1 MMIYCVEDDDS
12 IRELMLYAL
21 RASNYSA
28 TGLPD
33 AGAFWQA
40 LRREKP
46 ELVLLDVMLP
56 GEDGFE
62 ILHRLRDSRRTA
74 RIPIIMVTALSGEQ
88 ERVRGLD
95 GGADDYIAK
104 PFTMTE
110 LTARV
115 KALLRRCADAPAQK
129 NNLSC
134 GGVEMDILGHSVH
147 VNGKKIHLTVKEFAV
162 LRMLMENEGETLSS
176 EAIMRQAWGYGDCA
190 GSHTVCVHIQSVRL
204 KLAPCG
210 YMLENVYGRGYR
222 IRRPGTT

>member
-1 MMIYCVEDDDS
+1 MIFYVEDDDY
-12 IRELMLYAL
+12 IREMAVYAL
-21 RASNYSA
+21 TQAGMP
-28 TGLPD
+28 TWGLPN
-33 AGAFWQA
+33 ASA
-40 LRREKP
+40 LWTALEQKTP

-115 KALLRRCADAPAQK
+115 KALLRRCADAPTQK